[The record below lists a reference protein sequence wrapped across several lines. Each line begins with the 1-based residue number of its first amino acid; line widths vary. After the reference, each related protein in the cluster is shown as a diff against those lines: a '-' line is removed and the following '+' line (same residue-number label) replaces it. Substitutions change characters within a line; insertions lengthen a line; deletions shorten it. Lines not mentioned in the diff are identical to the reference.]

1 MMATILDIVTILFS
15 IIILVFTVIML
26 ASYTKPKKFNYSGI
40 FSSIALSMVTL
51 VVFLLVSGARLN
63 FFIGVVLFILG
74 GIWGVIRGMTIKM
87 YLQEGEVIVRNAALT
102 LIGYGGSLALSS
114 LVNSFDSALLAALGL
129 IPLFMATGTDVGI
142 KLTVLARRLMMGKVS

>member
-15 IIILVFTVIML
+15 IVILVFTVIML